1 MIKVKTRDY
10 FLATLVLSASS
21 FLVFSNLYVVQP
33 LLSMFA
39 QRYSVSLNLAN
50 WIFAAAS
57 LGMSLFLIPWAL
69 LADRYGRRLVMLL
82 SLSLSALLSF
92 SLVLSDSIIAW
103 ITLRFLQGVALAGLP
118 AVAIAYISEEFE
130 ASAVVPAVGI
140 YIAANSIGGIS
151 GRIFGGVLAETFGLN
166 APMIFTAALTL
177 GGALM
182 TYRYLPRERYFTA
195 QSLAFKTVLTNLCGH
210 IKNPLLWRTF
220 LISGICFGMFINM
233 FSVVGLRLQQAPW
246 LFNTIQV
253 SMLFLCYL
261 SGTFAASMAGRF
273 SRRFNAPRGML
284 FGWLVLMFGML
295 LLISNSLIILII
307 GLLLC
312 SIGFF
317 FTHAL
322 ASAWVGKN
330 ATHAR
335 ALASALYLSSYYLG
349 ASIGGDYLLLV
360 WQYFSWNWVP
370 PAAML
375 MLMIVLGLLLGIFKR
390 TRA

>member
-92 SLVLSDSIIAW
+92 SLVLSDSITAW

-220 LISGICFGMFINM
+220 FDQWHLLRHVYQYVFG
-233 FSVVGLRLQQAPW
+233 
-246 LFNTIQV
+246 
-253 SMLFLCYL
+253 
-261 SGTFAASMAGRF
+261 
-273 SRRFNAPRGML
+273 
-284 FGWLVLMFGML
+284 GWV
-295 LLISNSLIILII
+295 
-307 GLLLC
+307 
-312 SIGFF
+312 
-317 FTHAL
+317 AL
-322 ASAWVGKN
+322 ATS
-330 ATHAR
+330 T
-335 ALASALYLSSYYLG
+335 LAIQHNSSVDAVSVLFERNLCCLNGG
-349 ASIGGDYLLLV
+349 AF
-360 WQYFSWNWVP
+360 QP
-370 PAAML
+370 P
-375 MLMIVLGLLLGIFKR
+375 F
-390 TRA
+390 

>member
-1 MIKVKTRDY
+1 MIKIKTRDY
-10 FLATLVLSASS
+10 FLATLVLSLSS

-33 LLSMFA
+33 LLSLFA
-39 QRYSVSLNLAN
+39 ERYAVSLNAAN

-82 SLSLSALLSF
+82 SLGLSALF
-92 SLVLSDSIIAW
+92 SLSLVFSDSVAVW
-103 ITLRFLQGVALAGLP
+103 IGLRFLQGMALAGLP

-130 ASAVVPAVGI
+130 TDAVIPAVGI

-151 GRIFGGVLAETFGLN
+151 GRILGGALADWFGLN
-166 APMIFTAALTL
+166 APMLFTALLTFA
-177 GGALM
+177 GALL
-182 TYRYLPRERYFTA
+182 TYFYLPRERYFKP
-195 QSLAFKTVLTNLCGH
+195 QLLAFRTILANLCGH

-246 LFNTIQV
+246 LFSTIQV
-253 SMLFLCYL
+253 SLLFLCYL

-284 FGWLVLMFGML
+284 IGWLILMFGML
-295 LLISNSLIILII
+295 LLVSDSVLILIA

-349 ASIGGDYLLLV
+349 ASVGGEYLLTVWQHFTWIWVPLAAMLLLLLV
-360 WQYFSWNWVP
+360 LW
-370 PAAML
+370 
-375 MLMIVLGLLLGIFKR
+375 LLFGIFKQLR
-390 TRA
+390 R

>member
-1 MIKVKTRDY
+1 
-10 FLATLVLSASS
+10 
-21 FLVFSNLYVVQP
+21 
-33 LLSMFA
+33 
-39 QRYSVSLNLAN
+39 
-50 WIFAAAS
+50 
-57 LGMSLFLIPWAL
+57 
-69 LADRYGRRLVMLL
+69 
-82 SLSLSALLSF
+82 
-92 SLVLSDSIIAW
+92 
-103 ITLRFLQGVALAGLP
+103 
-118 AVAIAYISEEFE
+118 
-130 ASAVVPAVGI
+130 
-140 YIAANSIGGIS
+140 
-151 GRIFGGVLAETFGLN
+151 
-166 APMIFTAALTL
+166 
-177 GGALM
+177 
-182 TYRYLPRERYFTA
+182 
-195 QSLAFKTVLTNLCGH
+195 
-210 IKNPLLWRTF
+210 
-220 LISGICFGMFINM
+220 
-233 FSVVGLRLQQAPW
+233 
-246 LFNTIQV
+246 
-253 SMLFLCYL
+253 
-261 SGTFAASMAGRF
+261 MAGRF